1 MAQVVNFPTS
11 MNLSNVKATAEPTMK
26 GEFLEFQSQN
36 QSYGQREKI
45 RIPIANTANT
55 WLHGND
61 SFLSGRFKVEST
73 ATGGSIQLDGSAFS
87 LFQNARLLHNNV
99 PIVEQIECGR
109 LWNALFDFQV
119 GYNERYSKQ
128 ISHCIAVDEN
138 STFHESLFGVTLT
151 NDKFVYFSI
160 CLPMSIVGSLSE
172 KSFPLGALNTGLY

>member
-36 QSYGQREKI
+36 QTYKQREKI

-61 SFLSGRFKVEST
+61 SFLSGRFKIEHV
-73 ATGGSIQLDGSAFS
+73 ATGGALAIDGTAFS

-119 GYNERYSKQ
+119 GHNDRHAKQ
-128 ISHCIAVDEN
+128 LSHCIAHDDYTAMN
-138 STFHESLFGVTLT
+138 TGLHGVSITS
-151 NDKFVYFSI
+151 NKYVYFSI
-160 CLPMSIVGSLSE
+160 CLP
-172 KSFPLGALNTGLY
+172 K